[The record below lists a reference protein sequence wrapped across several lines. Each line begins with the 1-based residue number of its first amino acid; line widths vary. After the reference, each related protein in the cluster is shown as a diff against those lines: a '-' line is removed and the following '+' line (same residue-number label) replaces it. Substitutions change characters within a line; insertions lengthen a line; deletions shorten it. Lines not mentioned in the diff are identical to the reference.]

1 MNDEKHSLQITFP
14 QPLSL
19 LETLLKTRNNS
30 NVYPILSILFNYKEF
45 ALENSTFL
53 VIQYLQV
60 LLIIDL
66 FQIKTR
72 IKTEQP
78 SQSINDEEQMS
89 QSLLEDMQVHYG
101 SGFFGQICINK
112 F

>member
-14 QPLSL
+14 ERLSL

-66 FQIKTR
+66 FQIKTK
-72 IKTEQP
+72 IKTEQS

-101 SGFFGQICINK
+101 SFFWPNLHK
-112 F
+112 

>member
-1 MNDEKHSLQITFP
+1 MNDEKHPLQITFP
-14 QPLSL
+14 ERLSL

-30 NVYPILSILFNYKEF
+30 NVYPILSILTNYKEF
-45 ALENSTFL
+45 VLEISTFL

-66 FQIKTR
+66 FQIKTK

-89 QSLLEDMQVHYG
+89 QSLLEDMQV
-101 SGFFGQICINK
+101 FLAK
-112 F
+112 FA

>member
-1 MNDEKHSLQITFP
+1 MNDEKHPLQITFP
-14 QPLSL
+14 QRLSL

-66 FQIKTR
+66 FQIKTK
-72 IKTEQP
+72 IKTEQS

-89 QSLLEDMQVHYG
+89 QSLLEDMQV
-101 SGFFGQICINK
+101 FLAK
-112 F
+112 FA